1 MERRLNMD
9 TTPDDE
15 FIKNSNVPGPTKE
28 EVRCLVMCKSQVS
41 KDDVVVDVGCGTGG
55 LTLEFAK
62 RAKKVYAIDKN
73 PEALNTTFK
82 NLQKHELH
90 EGVDLIEADGTEVLD
105 NLPPF
110 DVLMVGGSG
119 GKMDSLLE
127 KGYKKLKS
135 GGRIVVTSILL
146 ETPSEAIR
154 VMKDLGM
161 EVDVVGVSIS
171 KGRISE
177 RGTMMVARNPII
189 IVSAKKALEN

>member
-1 MERRLNMD
+1 MD
-9 TTPDDE
+9 ITPDNE

-28 EVRCLVMCKSQVS
+28 EVRCLVMCKSKVS
-41 KDDVVVDVGCGTGG
+41 KDDDVVDVGCGTGG
-55 LTLEFAK
+55 LTVEFAK

-82 NLQKHELH
+82 NLQKHDLDE
-90 EGVDLIEADGTEVLD
+90 EVDLIEADGTEVLD

-119 GKMDSLLE
+119 GKMDSLLK
-127 KGYKKLKS
+127 KGYKNLKS

-146 ETPSEAIR
+146 ETPNEAID
-154 VMKDLGM
+154 VMRDLGM

-177 RGTMMVARNPII
+177 RGTMMVARNPIT
-189 IVSAKKALEN
+189 IVSAKKVLEN

>member
-1 MERRLNMD
+1 M
-9 TTPDDE
+9 TPDNE

-41 KDDVVVDVGCGTGG
+41 KADVVVDVGCGTGG

-73 PEALNTTFK
+73 PEALKTTFK
-82 NLQKHELH
+82 NLQKHGLDD
-90 EGVDLIEADGTEVLD
+90 GVDLIEADGTEVLD

-119 GKMDSLLE
+119 GKMDYLL
-127 KGYKKLKS
+127 KRGYKKLKS

-146 ETPSEAIR
+146 ETPSEATM

-171 KGRISE
+171 KGKISA
-177 RGTMMVARNPII
+177 RGTMMVARNPIT
-189 IVSAKKALEN
+189 IVSAKKALKN

>member
-1 MERRLNMD
+1 MD
-9 TTPDDE
+9 ITPDNE
-15 FIKNSNVPGPTKE
+15 FINNSNVPGPTKE

-41 KDDVVVDVGCGTGG
+41 KADVVVDVGCGTGG

-73 PEALNTTFK
+73 PEALKTTFK
-82 NLQKHELH
+82 NLQKHGLDD
-90 EGVDLIEADGTEVLD
+90 GVDLIEADGTEVLD

-119 GKMDSLLE
+119 GKMDYLL
-127 KGYKKLKS
+127 KRGYKNLKS

-146 ETPSEAIR
+146 ETPSEATM

-171 KGRISE
+171 KGKISA
-177 RGTMMVARNPII
+177 RGTMMVARNPIT

>member
-1 MERRLNMD
+1 MD
-9 TTPDDE
+9 ITPDDE

-105 NLPPF
+105 NLTPF

-127 KGYKKLKS
+127 KGYKNLKS

-161 EVDVVGVSIS
+161 DVDVVGVSIS

>member
-1 MERRLNMD
+1 MD
-9 TTPDDE
+9 ITPDDE

-28 EVRCLVMCKSQVS
+28 EIRCLVMCKSQVS

-82 NLQKHELH
+82 NLQKYELN

-110 DVLMVGGSG
+110 NVLMVGGSG
-119 GKMDSLLE
+119 GEMDSLLK
-127 KGYKKLKS
+127 KGYKNLKS

-146 ETPSEAIR
+146 ETPNEAIDA
-154 VMKDLGM
+154 MKDLGM

-177 RGTMMVARNPII
+177 RGTMMVARNPIN
-189 IVSAKKALEN
+189 IVSAKKVLEN

>member
-1 MERRLNMD
+1 MD
-9 TTPDDE
+9 ITPDNE

-41 KDDVVVDVGCGTGG
+41 KADVVVDVGCGTGG

-62 RAKKVYAIDKN
+62 RAQKVYAIDKN

-82 NLQKHELH
+82 NLQKHDLDD
-90 EGVDLIEADGTEVLD
+90 GVDLIEADGTEVLD

-119 GKMDSLLE
+119 GKMDSLL
-127 KGYKKLKS
+127 KRGYKNLKS

-146 ETPSEAIR
+146 ETPIETIKA
-154 VMKDLGM
+154 MKDLGM

-171 KGRISE
+171 KSKISA
-177 RGTMMVARNPII
+177 RGTMMVARNPIT

>member
-1 MERRLNMD
+1 MD
-9 TTPDDE
+9 ITPDDK

-73 PEALNTTFK
+73 PEALHTTFK
-82 NLQKHELH
+82 NLQKHELN

-105 NLPPF
+105 NLPTF
-110 DVLMVGGSG
+110 NVLMVGGSG
-119 GKMDSLLE
+119 GEMDSLLK
-127 KGYKKLKS
+127 KGYTNLKS

-146 ETPSEAIR
+146 ETPNEAID

-161 EVDVVGVSIS
+161 EVDVIGVSIS

-177 RGTMMVARNPII
+177 RGTMMVARNPIT
-189 IVSAKKALEN
+189 IVSAKKVLEN

>member
-1 MERRLNMD
+1 MD
-9 TTPDDE
+9 ITPDNE

-41 KDDVVVDVGCGTGG
+41 KADVVVDVGCGTGG

-73 PEALNTTFK
+73 PEALKTTFK
-82 NLQKHELH
+82 NLQKHGLDD
-90 EGVDLIEADGTEVLD
+90 GVDLIEADGTEVLD

-119 GKMDSLLE
+119 GKMDYLL
-127 KGYKKLKS
+127 KRGYKKLKS

-146 ETPSEAIR
+146 ETPSEATM

-171 KGRISE
+171 KGKISA
-177 RGTMMVARNPII
+177 RGTMMVARNPIT
-189 IVSAKKALEN
+189 IVSAKKVLKN

>member
-1 MERRLNMD
+1 MD
-9 TTPDDE
+9 ITPDNE

-41 KDDVVVDVGCGTGG
+41 KADVVVDVGCGTGG

-73 PEALNTTFK
+73 PEALKTTFK
-82 NLQKHELH
+82 NLQKHGLDD
-90 EGVDLIEADGTEVLD
+90 GVDLIEADGTEVLD

-119 GKMDSLLE
+119 GKMDYLL
-127 KGYKKLKS
+127 KRGYKKLKS

-146 ETPSEAIR
+146 ETPSEATM

-171 KGRISE
+171 KGKISA
-177 RGTMMVARNPII
+177 RGTMMVARNPIT
-189 IVSAKKALEN
+189 IVSAKKALKN